1 MAHRETQTYSHSL
14 AKADVLAVTAAA
26 PSDDGSVLDLGWNQK
41 PEHDAKP
48 WIKGMH
54 NEDVWVLV
62 RRLNKEV
69 YELKKTDHVPYG
81 GLDLVVARDSE
92 CSPNKLRSEVERLY
106 MGMLLGLFA
115 LVKTL
120 ARLRSWREPARTAA
134 FGLTYFAAWTLDCL
148 MPLLIV
154 ATIALVVS
162 PRVRV
167 VLFPP
172 APLSMV
178 DMTTGGVAKPM
189 AGTLG
194 STDAATGA
202 PQNLKGEA
210 VENEASNFVT
220 SVAAIATNLM
230 MGQDPH
236 GAPFEQ
242 EGGSRDGFK
251 PQFDVTTMAV
261 VKDKAEGMD
270 RPSQDKTKA
279 PMEEVVWHQMT
290 PLLHLLILTSDT
302 WERLAN
308 ILVPTPPFDR
318 QNHRIRLAWYL
329 VPLAALSLLVTRDVA
344 VRALTFVVG
353 VLLFGEP
360 LVSRALRNLAGNG
373 WTNYFHLNNTIFRG
387 VPTDLQLALTLLR
400 LGEAHRAPF
409 PPPARVHQPPPDE
422 PIDINETVIDAS
434 AGDQPLG
441 VSADELQHTADH
453 DAAQADHAGGEDTE
467 VEQAVGHGNKR
478 EKVFNIFK
486 GSAKE
491 AVKAAAVVDKIR
503 AKTGATHAKQRVGV
517 LPPDKK
523 EKEEKRGSHI
533 VGPVEFSAR
542 YEGTAGYVYVNSAA
556 DEPFLAFNKYSI
568 RTPISKKED
577 LKTLW
582 VVNIEDIEQLRKHS
596 GYGMKAKLAAGW
608 ATDGP
613 VYDALRIVDKKGAVY
628 IVTSLPYRD
637 ALFNRLCAI
646 GKHAKWEVW

>member
-106 MGMLLGLFA
+106 MGM
-115 LVKTL
+115 
-120 ARLRSWREPARTAA
+120 
-134 FGLTYFAAWTLDCL
+134 TYFAAWTLDCL

-210 VENEASNFVT
+210 VENEASNFVA

-279 PMEEVVWHQMT
+279 PMEEVV
-290 PLLHLLILTSDT
+290 
-302 WERLAN
+302 R
-308 ILVPTPPFDR
+308 
-318 QNHRIRLAWYL
+318 
-329 VPLAALSLLVTRDVA
+329 
-344 VRALTFVVG
+344 
-353 VLLFGEP
+353 
-360 LVSRALRNLAGNG
+360 
-373 WTNYFHLNNTIFRG
+373 
-387 VPTDLQLALTLLR
+387 
-400 LGEAHRAPF
+400 
-409 PPPARVHQPPPDE
+409 
-422 PIDINETVIDAS
+422 
-434 AGDQPLG
+434 
-441 VSADELQHTADH
+441 
-453 DAAQADHAGGEDTE
+453 
-467 VEQAVGHGNKR
+467 
-478 EKVFNIFK
+478 
-486 GSAKE
+486 
-491 AVKAAAVVDKIR
+491 
-503 AKTGATHAKQRVGV
+503 
-517 LPPDKK
+517 
-523 EKEEKRGSHI
+523 
-533 VGPVEFSAR
+533 
-542 YEGTAGYVYVNSAA
+542 
-556 DEPFLAFNKYSI
+556 
-568 RTPISKKED
+568 
-577 LKTLW
+577 
-582 VVNIEDIEQLRKHS
+582 
-596 GYGMKAKLAAGW
+596 
-608 ATDGP
+608 
-613 VYDALRIVDKKGAVY
+613 
-628 IVTSLPYRD
+628 
-637 ALFNRLCAI
+637 
-646 GKHAKWEVW
+646 

>member
-26 PSDDGSVLDLGWNQK
+26 PSDDGSVFDLGWNQK

-69 YELKKTDHVPYG
+69 YELKKTDHIPYG

-106 MGMLLGLFA
+106 MGM
-115 LVKTL
+115 
-120 ARLRSWREPARTAA
+120 
-134 FGLTYFAAWTLDCL
+134 TYFAAWTLDCL
-148 MPLLIV
+148 MPLLTV

-162 PRVRV
+162 PRARV

-220 SVAAIATNLM
+220 SAAAIATNLV

-279 PMEEVVWHQMT
+279 PIEEVVWHQMT
-290 PLLHLLILTSDT
+290 PLLHLLILMSDT

-344 VRALTFVVG
+344 VRSLTFVVG

-387 VPTDLQLALTLLR
+387 VPTNLQLALTLLR
-400 LGEAHRAPF
+400 LGEANRAPF

-422 PIDINETVIDAS
+422 PIDIDETVIDAS
-434 AGDQPLG
+434 VGDQPLG
-441 VSADELQHTADH
+441 VSADELQHAADY
-453 DAAQADHAGGEDTE
+453 DAAQADHAGGDDTE
-467 VEQAVGHGNKR
+467 VEQAVGHGSKR
-478 EKVFNIFK
+478 ERVFSILK

-491 AVKAAAVVDKIR
+491 AVKAAAGVDKIR
-503 AKTGATHAKQRVGV
+503 AKMGATHAKQRVGV
-517 LPPDKK
+517 LPSDKK
-523 EKEEKRGSHI
+523 EEKEKRGSQT

-556 DEPFLAFNKYSI
+556 DEPFLAFNKHSI

>member
-26 PSDDGSVLDLGWNQK
+26 PSDDGSVFDLGWNQK

-54 NEDVWVLV
+54 NEDVW
-62 RRLNKEV
+62 EV
-69 YELKKTDHVPYG
+69 YELKKTDHIPYG

-106 MGMLLGLFA
+106 MGM
-115 LVKTL
+115 
-120 ARLRSWREPARTAA
+120 
-134 FGLTYFAAWTLDCL
+134 TYFAAWTLDCL
-148 MPLLIV
+148 MPLLTV

-162 PRVRV
+162 PRARV

-220 SVAAIATNLM
+220 SAAAIATNLV

-279 PMEEVVWHQMT
+279 PIEEVVWHQMT
-290 PLLHLLILTSDT
+290 PLLHLLILMSDT

-344 VRALTFVVG
+344 VRSLTFVVG

-387 VPTDLQLALTLLR
+387 VPTNLQLALTLLR
-400 LGEAHRAPF
+400 LGEANRAPF

-422 PIDINETVIDAS
+422 PIDIDETVIDAS
-434 AGDQPLG
+434 VGDQPLG
-441 VSADELQHTADH
+441 VSADELQHAADY
-453 DAAQADHAGGEDTE
+453 DAAQADHAGGDDTE
-467 VEQAVGHGNKR
+467 VEQAVGHGSKR
-478 EKVFNIFK
+478 ERVFSILK

-491 AVKAAAVVDKIR
+491 AVKAAAGVDKIR
-503 AKTGATHAKQRVGV
+503 AKMGATHAKQRVGV
-517 LPPDKK
+517 LPSDKK
-523 EKEEKRGSHI
+523 EEKEKRGSQT

-556 DEPFLAFNKYSI
+556 DEPFLAFNKHSI